1 MVAGNNNV
9 DSENLES
16 TSFSKMLTC
25 FVNCLPHIKQVA
37 QRKTGADG
45 TQAAMVSRFLV
56 YVQMKL
62 VSMNFPFLLL
72 S

>member
-1 MVAGNNNV
+1 MVAVNNNNV

-25 FVNCLPHIKQVA
+25 FMNCLPHIKQVA

-45 TQAAMVSRFLV
+45 TQLKSLF
-56 YVQMKL
+56 QI
-62 VSMNFPFLLL
+62 
-72 S
+72 